1 MEIASL
7 FNSLNGPMIDEV
19 LIWVV
24 AAVTGTVGLVA
35 LVNAVDMFLDAEA
48 G

>member
-1 MEIASL
+1 MELASL
-7 FNSLNGPMIDEV
+7 LSSLNGPMIDEV

-24 AAVTGTVGLVA
+24 AGVAGTVGLVA

>member
-1 MEIASL
+1 MGAFHFRSL
-7 FNSLNGPMIDEV
+7 KGRLTLSV
-19 LIWVV
+19 LV
-24 AAVTGTVGLVA
+24 ALIGLVA